1 MSKRLEIGKYGL
13 HSYDDFLCLRPPGL
27 LIASLVFLCRGLLV
41 FGLFGLSGGV
51 PEAFKGIVDSETLWR
66 GCLAAAPAVLV
77 LYALFARVPTAPA
90 FVRWIWRHGR
100 GLMLLAAL
108 SYIAVA
114 AAQFGVDPR
123 RWHGTGSLVAKI
135 VVLAELGTIG
145 YVFLSSRVRQTF
157 LDFPS
162 T

>member
-1 MSKRLEIGKYGL
+1 MNKRLEIEKYGV

-27 LIASLVFLCRGLLV
+27 LIASLLFLCRGLLV
-41 FGLFGLSGGV
+41 FALFGLSGGV
-51 PEAFKGIVDSETLWR
+51 PGALQGIVDSETLWR

-108 SYIAVA
+108 SYIALA
-114 AAQFGVDPR
+114 AAQLGTDPR
-123 RWHGTGSLVAKI
+123 RWLGSGSLVAKV
-135 VVLAELGTIG
+135 VVLAELGMIG
-145 YVFLSSRVRQTF
+145 YVLLSFRVRQTF
-157 LDFPS
+157 LDFP
-162 T
+162 TA